1 MEYFE
6 AVSNPHIVKYDANY
20 KLSEFLLEDW
30 VMEAL
35 PNLNESG
42 KIYSII
48 DNKKL
53 FDIGVDINTILAHKT
68 MLQNM
73 EFTPYNYP
81 WWFSSLSLILS
92 LIFVIII
99 SIIACYCL
107 KGHMA
112 CCTKKY

>member
-6 AVSNPHIVKYDANY
+6 AISNPHIVKYDANY

-81 WWFSSLSLILS
+81 WWFSS
-92 LIFVIII
+92 
-99 SIIACYCL
+99 
-107 KGHMA
+107 
-112 CCTKKY
+112 